1 MTDANVTNIPQTYDA
16 LMQALSALS
25 EAQRF
30 ETLLCVW
37 LVTPE
42 DSAIRTVAAS
52 YHPLDLEM
60 SLEALAKS
68 AKFTA
73 AWDKVLV
80 IGGRAVAGQPPGQ
93 AEADVMIAEVLERL
107 AGGGFSNLQDAVFE
121 RGGNR
126 IN

>member
-1 MTDANVTNIPQTYDA
+1 M
-16 LMQALSALS
+16 
-25 EAQRF
+25 
-30 ETLLCVW
+30 CVW

-52 YHPLDLEM
+52 YHPLDLEL

-73 AWDKVLV
+73 GWDQVLV
-80 IGGRAVAGQPPGQ
+80 IGGRAVAGVPPGQ
-93 AEADVMIAEVLERL
+93 AEADAIIAEVLERL
-107 AGGGFSNLQDAVFE
+107 AGGRFSNLRDAVFE

-126 IN
+126 INEIEFPADLIK